1 MEHVRWIGDAD
12 WHTPVVVAA
21 FSGWNDAGDAST
33 MAVRHLIEAT
43 DATHVASIDPEEFVE
58 FQSTRP
64 AVRLVHGVREIVWP
78 STEIWSA
85 KTPFGDLLVVVG
97 AEPQLRWRT
106 FCRQITDVATQ
117 AGAKLALSLGALLAD
132 VPHTRPV
139 NVLGTASD
147 QGLIDRFAL
156 QRSQY
161 EGPTGIVGVLND
173 ALGRSGIA
181 AASLWA
187 AVPAYAAQA
196 SSPKAAL
203 ALLNRLGSVTGGM
216 VSLGAL
222 EQESAEYEQAVSASI
237 AHDDDLVAYVRRL
250 ENALDAEPAPVV
262 PAAEPLPADVG
273 DLMDE
278 VEQFLRELPGS

>member
-1 MEHVRWIGDAD
+1 MEHVRWLADPD
-12 WHTPVVVAA
+12 WHTPVVVSA

-33 MAVRHLIEAT
+33 MAVRHLI
-43 DATHVASIDPEEFVE
+43 DATNAEHVASIDPEEFVE

-64 AVRLVHGVREIVWP
+64 VVRLVNGVRQIEWP
-78 STEIWSA
+78 ATEVWSA
-85 KTPFGDLLVVVG
+85 KTPFGDLMLVSG
-97 AEPQLRWRT
+97 AEPQLRWRA
-106 FCRQITDVATQ
+106 FCRQITDIATQ
-117 AGAKLALSLGALLAD
+117 AGSTLALSLGALLAD

-147 QGLIDRFAL
+147 QGLIDRFGL

-216 VSLGAL
+216 VPLADL
-222 EQESAEYEQAVSASI
+222 EQDSAMYVTSVSASI
-237 AHDDDLVAYVRRL
+237 EHDDDLVAYVRRL
-250 ENALDAEPAPVV
+250 ESALDEEPAPNE
-262 PAAEPLPADVG
+262 PTGEPLPADVG

-278 VEQFLRELPGS
+278 VEQFLRDQRGS